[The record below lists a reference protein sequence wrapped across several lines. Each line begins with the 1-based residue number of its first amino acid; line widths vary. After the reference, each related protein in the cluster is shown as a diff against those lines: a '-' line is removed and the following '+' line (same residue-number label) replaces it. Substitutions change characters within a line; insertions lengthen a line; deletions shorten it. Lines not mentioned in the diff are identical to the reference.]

1 MSGRRRGPMGH
12 GGHGMP
18 GEKAK
23 DFRGTMK
30 KLMVYLGAY
39 KFQLLLV
46 GIFAGVPFSIS

>member
-30 KLMVYLGAY
+30 KLMVNICDREYH
-39 KFQLLLV
+39 FQYRR
-46 GIFAGVPFSIS
+46 S